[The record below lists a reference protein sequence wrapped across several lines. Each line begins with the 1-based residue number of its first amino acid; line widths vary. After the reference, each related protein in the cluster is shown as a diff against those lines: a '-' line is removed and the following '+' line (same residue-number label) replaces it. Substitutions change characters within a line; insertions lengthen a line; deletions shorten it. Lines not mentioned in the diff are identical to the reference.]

1 MQQVVLCLGELVGR
15 NALQL
20 VGDEVEGFGDDGVED
35 NVWFGATLAR
45 TRSAE
50 FELVALVR
58 MVLEGEN
65 PGLDPVPSSRVQDDM
80 FN

>member
-1 MQQVVLCLGELVGR
+1 MRTTQNPPAFTGGLHFEVLYMNTIGELQNQSFSTEGR
-15 NALQL
+15 ADSTWQ
-20 VGDEVEGFGDDGVED
+20 
-35 NVWFGATLAR
+35 
-45 TRSAE
+45 
-50 FELVALVR
+50 LVALVR